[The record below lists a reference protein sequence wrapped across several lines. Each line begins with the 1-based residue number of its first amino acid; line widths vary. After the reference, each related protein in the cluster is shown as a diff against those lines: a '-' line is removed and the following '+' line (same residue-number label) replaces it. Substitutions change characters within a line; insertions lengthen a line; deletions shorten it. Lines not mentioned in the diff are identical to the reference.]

1 MSIDVGF
8 TLQLSFLFSSA
19 LPCGI
24 NQKYTPKMPKCI
36 ASCSDPNPSGPEC
49 SGAIVADDS
58 DEGCECEKGFLMS
71 NDKCVPKEDC
81 GCVDPVGNY
90 VEASFHVLLT

>member
-1 MSIDVGF
+1 
-8 TLQLSFLFSSA
+8 
-19 LPCGI
+19 
-24 NQKYTPKMPKCI
+24 MPKCI

-58 DEGCECEKGFLMS
+58 DEGCECEKDFLMS
-71 NDKCVPKEDC
+71 SDKCVPKEDC

-90 VEASFHVLLT
+90 VEASFHVLLTSKFRYRNIFYRDYKMFYEM